1 MLPAQRIMTRRSTTA
16 VLLGAWLTLLVGVAW
31 GARSES
37 VEVKDRTGR
46 LGLLSISVMD
56 DGSAFIAP
64 DHLAALLKGAWSV
77 KGERGVLTV
86 NQRAVEFVRGQPRA
100 TVEGQAVTLDAA
112 TRVAVS
118 YTHLTLPTSD
128 LV

>member
-86 NQRAVEFVRGQPRA
+86 NQRAVEFVRGQP
-100 TVEGQAVTLDAA
+100 
-112 TRVAVS
+112 
-118 YTHLTLPTSD
+118 
-128 LV
+128 

>member
-46 LGLLSISVMD
+46 LERELSLGPD
-56 DGSAFIAP
+56 DGEC
-64 DHLAALLKGAWSV
+64 WSGLV
-77 KGERGVLTV
+77 VRHVLT
-86 NQRAVEFVRGQPRA
+86 RS
-100 TVEGQAVTLDAA
+100 
-112 TRVAVS
+112 TRDSAG
-118 YTHLTLPTSD
+118 LGLRK
-128 LV
+128 